1 MYRFNLQVLLDYKR
15 HIEEGLQIELSHV
28 QRKLEKERQL
38 LISYQSEKSYYEED
52 LARREEREI
61 NVDEGILYRDYLRRM
76 RIKIKKRREAVAEIR
91 VELDKK
97 REKLLDATKKRKAL
111 EKIKEKDWKRFLYKL
126 KRRER
131 LFIDE
136 VGIRKYQ
143 RSM

>member
-28 QRKLEKERQL
+28 QRKLEKEKQL
-38 LISYQSEKSYYEED
+38 LISYQSEKSYYEEE
-52 LARREEREI
+52 LARSEEREI
-61 NVDEGILYRDYLRRM
+61 NVDEGILYRDYLRGM
-76 RIKIKKRREAVAEIR
+76 RIKIKKQRETVAEIR